1 MKAPTQYST
10 TVQLL
15 ALTRFAD
22 VGPRLFDL
30 LMCYYASPSELL
42 SAAPEAIRAVPG
54 VVPGAVEKIAK
65 AAASLELASQ
75 YSEELLQ
82 RDIGIA
88 TRFDPDY
95 GTLLQELN
103 DPPVLLY
110 YRGAMPDPSKK
121 SVTLMGARNPS
132 AEGIAWSTSL
142 ARKFAEHG
150 IQIIS
155 SLDVGADSA
164 AHLGSRSASGRTF
177 AVLEGGFDQLDAST
191 QVPLAIDVGRNG
203 GVISEYAPDIAI
215 APENGREANRLIAAL
230 GQAVVVTEI
239 YHDSE
244 KLWDLLEF
252 CGQIGKLAMVTIDPV
267 HGPLADRE
275 SLNHA
280 LQNGAVILQGPDQ
293 AGDIIRSLV

>member
-1 MKAPTQYST
+1 MKAPAQYST

-15 ALTRFAD
+15 ALTRFAG

-30 LMCYYASPSELL
+30 LMCYYANPTELL
-42 SAAPEAIRAVPG
+42 SASPEAIRAVPG
-54 VVPGAVEKIAK
+54 VVPGTDEKMIK
-65 AAASLELASQ
+65 ATASLELASQ
-75 YSEELLQ
+75 YRDDLRQ
-82 RDIGIA
+82 REIGIA
-88 TRFDPDY
+88 TRFETEY

-110 YRGAMPDPSKK
+110 YRGGMPDPSKK

-142 ARKFAEHG
+142 ARTFAAQG
-150 IQIIS
+150 VQIIS

-164 AHLGSRSASGRTF
+164 AHLGSRSAGGHSF
-177 AVLEGGFDQLDAST
+177 AVLEGGFDQLDASG
-191 QVPLAIDVGRNG
+191 QVPLAIDIGRNG
-203 GVISEYAPDIAI
+203 GVISEYPPDIAM

-230 GQAVVVTEI
+230 GQAVVITEI

-293 AGDIIRSLV
+293 AGDILRSLV